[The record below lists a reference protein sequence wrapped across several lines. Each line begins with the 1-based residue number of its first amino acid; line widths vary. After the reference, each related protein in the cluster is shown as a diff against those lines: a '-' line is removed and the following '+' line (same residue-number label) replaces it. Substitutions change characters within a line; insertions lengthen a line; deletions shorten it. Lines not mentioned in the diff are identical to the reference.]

1 MVHPITFVGQRTDS
15 YAPSGAYSF
24 VILILSWDY
33 KRFVP
38 ILDTQKRLYFKALF
52 LSNES
57 NWENYKI
64 VSGINP
70 LAIL

>member
-15 YAPSGAYSF
+15 YVPSGAYSF

-38 ILDTQKRLYFKALF
+38 ILDTQKAPIFQGAF
-52 LSNES
+52 SE
-57 NWENYKI
+57 
-64 VSGINP
+64 
-70 LAIL
+70 